1 MRFIRLSFR
10 EPLRTE
16 DITVFYNIGKM
27 PKIMNY
33 YSMKRS
39 FSVSGEGCSTFT
51 QTLCLEGIFI
61 LDLMDKFIFVFG
73 HNRVNSQRA
82 LRNFSWVCVDG
93 SKSPLHAKQIHG
105 LCAEKDS
112 ATEISFQCFCGTHQ
126 FLRHTHQT
134 LMAGGF
140 LPGAQAILSP
150 HTDAVLNKSLCAS

>member
-1 MRFIRLSFR
+1 
-10 EPLRTE
+10 
-16 DITVFYNIGKM
+16 
-27 PKIMNY
+27 MNY

-61 LDLMDKFIFVFG
+61 LDLMDNFIFVFG

-140 LPGAQAILSP
+140 LPGAQAILFP